1 MEAESA
7 GATLSVAEPAAASTA
22 VAQPGFEVLR
32 EMARGG
38 LAGLVVGLVVGGI
51 GGRLLMR
58 VAALLEPQAAGLRTE
73 NDNVIGAITFDGTL
87 ALLLFGGLLTGV
99 IIGAL
104 WVVIRPWLPRRPI
117 VRALVAIPICI
128 AMGTTLLIQ
137 DTNPDFLI
145 LRRNLVVVAAL
156 VGLVALV
163 GPSMVLAESVLDR
176 LLPVVRRRGPA
187 LIAYMVIDTLGALL
201 VLALVVPLY
210 LLSPLVVAGIAF
222 VVAGIVSVIHWAG
235 RVRGGADAR
244 WLAPVARGALAIGT
258 VAGLV
263 VVIPEVLGA
272 ANLD

>member
-1 MEAESA
+1 MTDAA
-7 GATLSVAEPAAASTA
+7 VVPAATPAPASA
-22 VAQPGFEVLR
+22 EAGGHAGFDVLR

-58 VAALLEPQAAGLRTE
+58 LAALVEPDAVGLRTE
-73 NDNVIGAITFDGTL
+73 NGNAIGAITFDGTL
-87 ALLLFGGLLTGV
+87 ALLVFGGLLTGV

-104 WVVIRPWLPRRPI
+104 WVVIRPWLPQRPV
-117 VRALVAIPICI
+117 VRALVSMPVCV
-128 AMGTTLLIQ
+128 AMGTTLLIESS
-137 DTNPDFLI
+137 NPDFII
-145 LRRNLVVVAAL
+145 LRRNLAVIAAL

-163 GPSMVLAESVLDR
+163 GPSMVLAESFFER

-187 LIAYMVIDTLGALL
+187 LIAYVCIDVLGAFL

-210 LLSPLVVAGIAF
+210 LLGPLVLAGTAF
-222 VVAGIVSVIHWAG
+222 VVAGIGSVVHWAG
-235 RVRGGADAR
+235 RVRGAAEAQ

-263 VVIPEVLGA
+263 VAVPEVLGA
-272 ANLD
+272 ANLG